1 MPLQGAAAAVAGFE
15 GQEGAGGGDVGR
27 AWLGEPR
34 PTERSE
40 DRADED
46 EEEDTDAIPLQA
58 GVKRTMASL
67 HEEDIAPVSQQSGGK
82 RRWRADAWQRKKR
95 RSIFIKSRSTSQD
108 PGAEA

>member
-15 GQEGAGGGDVGR
+15 GQEGAGGGDGGR

-46 EEEDTDAIPLQA
+46 EEDDTDASPLQA
-58 GVKRTMASL
+58 GVKRRRRANSKQ
-67 HEEDIAPVSQQSGGK
+67 IRKWRSGFITP
-82 RRWRADAWQRKKR
+82 
-95 RSIFIKSRSTSQD
+95 RSASQD
-108 PGAEA
+108 PGAEV